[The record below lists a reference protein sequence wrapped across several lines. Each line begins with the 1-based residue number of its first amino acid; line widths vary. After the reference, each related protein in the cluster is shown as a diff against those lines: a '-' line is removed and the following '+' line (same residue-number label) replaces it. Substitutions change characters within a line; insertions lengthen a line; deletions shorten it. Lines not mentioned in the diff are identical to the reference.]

1 MYCACA
7 CSDECFNPFKMDD
20 EVESNGEEVEDDED
34 DEDDDEEDKIRRLDL
49 DEESE

>member
-1 MYCACA
+1 
-7 CSDECFNPFKMDD
+7 MDD

-49 DEESE
+49 DEESEQMH

>member
-1 MYCACA
+1 
-7 CSDECFNPFKMDD
+7 MDD

-34 DEDDDEEDKIRRLDL
+34 DEDDDEEDKIRRLDI